1 MIIISIFIVFML
13 LFSSFI
19 VFNNTAKDNNVKS
32 NSYNENITN
41 CSQGNYSFQYNSS
54 NSSIVNLAY
63 NNNIIANYITVSGK
77 NTTLPFTTS
86 MFSLKNE
93 TIFHLDNSLF
103 ISTTGN
109 VDMLYIK
116 MQFNKSLAFNTTAV
130 KNKTMNFANYIQYEI
145 KTNLYNFNSSNYSGY
160 FMTSGRINYYKNNN
174 TLYIYGRGED
184 KPLIIGFTLEPSLHS
199 YIDNIFKN
207 RHSTGSKLVNNNNN
221 ISGKYMG
228 LSYSNGIFSNVTY
241 SNNSIFNKLYVT
253 GNGYMKTDFI
263 KNNSLLLYNSLLTY
277 FNNTVYLAMHNNPEM
292 ETNMF
297 LNNGTLHLVLNKNE
311 TLYNRTFPG
320 VNSSYIK
327 SMRSFSNQDIGN
339 NLSAMESILN
349 FNHVIRGENAIYI
362 NDGNTGITLFMNNLN
377 YTYSNNEINISSN
390 GMLSFIVNP
399 VINSNTY
406 NKTIMDGILKGE
418 ISSEML
424 INNNNSTVENTTI
437 YYNSSVNMGINRIS
451 STNIIINVSSMD
463 KSGTVMAFYV
473 SKSVMNSKN
482 VYVKFDN
489 HISKYTTVKNI
500 MNTTSKN
507 TSYYTYING
516 NSYTYILIYIPHFSN
531 HTVDITDVKPLQ
543 KTSINYYEVGV
554 ITIVIIAAVIASMA
568 INKHKKINRL

>member
-13 LFSSFI
+13 LFSSLI
-19 VFNNTAKDNNVKS
+19 VFNNAVKDNNVKS

-41 CSQGNYSFQYNSS
+41 YSQGNYSFQYNSS
-54 NSSIVNLAY
+54 NSNIVNLAY

-77 NTTLPFTTS
+77 NMTPFAS
-86 MFSLKNE
+86 IFSLPNE
-93 TIFHLDNSLF
+93 TIFHSDNSLF
-103 ISTTGN
+103 ISTTSN
-109 VDMLYIK
+109 VGMPYIK
-116 MQFNKSLAFNTTAV
+116 MQFNKSFTFNTTAV
-130 KNKTMNFANYIQYEI
+130 KNKTMNFPTYIQYKI
-145 KTNLYNFNSSNYSGY
+145 KTSFYNLDSSIYSGY
-160 FMTSGRINYYKNNN
+160 FMASGRINYYKNNN
-174 TLYIYGRGED
+174 TLYIYGGS
-184 KPLIIGFTLEPSLHS
+184 KVVIGFTLEPSLHG
-199 YIDNIFKN
+199 YINNIFKN
-207 RHSTGSKLVNNNNN
+207 RHSTGSKLVNNNGN

-228 LSYSNGIFSNVTY
+228 LSYSNGIFSNLTY
-241 SNNSIFNKLYVT
+241 GNNSIFNKLYVT

-263 KNNSLLLYNSLLTY
+263 KNNSPLIYNSLLTY

-297 LNNGTLHLVLNKNE
+297 LNNGTLHLILNKNE
-311 TLYNRTFPG
+311 TLYNTTFPG

-327 SMRSFSNQDIGN
+327 SMRLFSNQDIGN
-339 NLSAMESILN
+339 NLSAMESIVN

-362 NDGNTGITLFMNNLN
+362 NDGNTGITLFMNNLD
-377 YTYSNNEINISSN
+377 YTYSNNELNISSN

-399 VINSNTY
+399 IINNNTY
-406 NKTIMDGILKGE
+406 NKTIMNGILKGD

-424 INNNNSTVENTTI
+424 INDNNSTVENTTM
-437 YYNSSVNMGINRIS
+437 YYNSSVNMGINRIN

-473 SKSVMNSKN
+473 SKGVMNSKN

-489 HISKYTTVKNI
+489 NISKYTTVKNI

-516 NSYTYILIYIPHFSN
+516 NSYTYILVYIPHFSN
-531 HTVDITDVKPLQ
+531 HTIDITDVKPLQ
-543 KTSINYYEVGV
+543 KNSINYYEVGV
-554 ITIVIIAAVIASMA
+554 ITIVIIAALIASMA